1 MSKGSSIDP
10 NFRTASK
17 DYSKVEFAK
26 GNSNGLRGN
35 LYKEFRDLTSE
46 NISWESEQIAK
57 SHGIYLEYNR
67 AKTGREKD
75 WMYMIRIT
83 IPGGGPLTTEQ
94 WNILDKIADK
104 YTIGP
109 QDAYPCSRPSLRITT
124 RQNIQLHW
132 VRKKDV
138 INVIR
143 EVAESGFF
151 TINGCGDNTRNVVGC
166 PLSYYSKIFNA
177 TQWAQKTG
185 KYFALSTSAFIEI
198 FEIDRKYLRMAELE
212 KRKPGISQ
220 FDYGENQLNRKF
232 KIAFSAIHYN
242 KEKQKYI
249 PDNCVELLT
258 NDIGVA
264 PIIEDCNDE
273 KKKQQIGNGNAAVD
287 DNGNVN
293 DDAKNNKPL
302 ITKFQVYIGGGQ
314 GQQAG
319 KQTISTL
326 AEPFGIFTEA
336 NLLKG
341 LDAIV
346 RVHKEWGDRQNRH
359 WARLKYVIKV
369 KGIEWFR
376 EQVRKIDNSLDF
388 ELPIADHDYGNRDL
402 HLGWIEQPDDNSSS
416 SRRRRWCYGAFIENG
431 RIIDES
437 PNGNLKSMVKFLMN
451 KYPDVKLFTTPN
463 QHLLFSN
470 ISDELK
476 EQFEENMKKMFG
488 YGSRKSNNSKII
500 SPSSPTPTPSSSHTY
515 SKLRMLSGACVGR
528 DTCKLTYTDSEK
540 FEPFLIDELEK
551 KWGNIHESIGI
562 TGCEKQCYRPATKTI
577 GWIGTGLNL
586 YQLTLMGTEDGR
598 HQGMP
603 LMDPDTNEQYLH
615 FVPRKEVE
623 RVTDALFEYYVKNCS
638 IINQGYG
645 PGKMGYFMRRVGPK
659 EIISYLKSNP
669 KTADLMKKSF
679 TISF

>member
-1 MSKGSSIDP
+1 MSTKGSINP
-10 NFRTASK
+10 KFRTDPK
-17 DYSKVEFAK
+17 DYSKVEFVK
-26 GNSNGLRGN
+26 INSNGLRGN

-67 AKTGREKD
+67 AKTGTEKD
-75 WMYMIRIT
+75 WMYMIRIS
-83 IPGGGPLTTEQ
+83 IPGGGPMTAEQ

-109 QDAYPCSRPSLRITT
+109 QDVHPYSRPSLRITT

-138 INVIR
+138 VNVIR

-177 TQWAQKTG
+177 TQWAQKAG
-185 KYFALSTSAFIEI
+185 KYFALPTSAFIEV
-198 FEIDRKYLRMAELE
+198 FEIDRKYLRKAELE
-212 KRKPGISQ
+212 KRKIGISQ

-242 KEKQKYI
+242 KEKGKYI

-258 NDIGVA
+258 NDIGIA
-264 PIIEDCNDE
+264 PIIEDCDDD
-273 KKKQQIGNGNAAVD
+273 KKQQSSSNIDADSD
-287 DNGNVN
+287 DNGNIN
-293 DDAKNNKPL
+293 DDKNNKPL
-302 ITKFQVYIGGGQ
+302 INKFQVYIGGGQ

-319 KQTISTL
+319 KPTISTL
-326 AEPFGIFTEA
+326 GEPFGIFTED

-341 LDAIV
+341 LDDIV

-359 WARLKYVIKV
+359 WARLKYVLKV

-376 EQVRKIDNSLDF
+376 EQVRKIDSSLDF
-388 ELPIADHDYGNRDL
+388 ELPIVSHDYGSRDL
-402 HLGWIEQPDDNSSS
+402 HLGWIKQPDNNNNSG
-416 SRRRRWCYGAFIENG
+416 RRWCFGAFIENG
-431 RIIDES
+431 RIIDTS
-437 PNGNLKSMVKFLMN
+437 PNGNLKSMIKYLMN
-451 KYPDVKLFTTPN
+451 KYSDVKLFTTPN

-470 ISDELK
+470 IADELK
-476 EQFEENMKKMFG
+476 KQFEEDMKTIFG
-488 YGSRKSNNSKII
+488 YGLLRKSNNSK
-500 SPSSPTPTPSSSHTY
+500 
-515 SKLRMLSGACVGR
+515 
-528 DTCKLTYTDSEK
+528 
-540 FEPFLIDELEK
+540 IDELEK
-551 KWGNIHESIGI
+551 KWGSIHESIGI

-577 GWIGTGLNL
+577 GWIGTGFNL

-598 HQGMP
+598 HQGIP
-603 LMDPDTNEQYLH
+603 LIDPDTKEEYLH
-615 FVPRKEVE
+615 FVPRGYIAT
-623 RVTDALFEYYVKNCS
+623 VTDALFEYYIKNCS
-638 IINQGYG
+638 TINEECE

-659 EIISYLKSNP
+659 QIISYLKSNP
-669 KTADLMKKSF
+669 KTAELMNKVSELRCKLDN
-679 TISF
+679 

>member
-1 MSKGSSIDP
+1 MSKGSINP
-10 NFRTASK
+10 NFRTEPK
-17 DYSKVEFAK
+17 DYSKVEFVK
-26 GNSNGLRGN
+26 ISSNGLRGN
-35 LYKEFRDLTSE
+35 LYKEFRDLKSE

-67 AKTGREKD
+67 AKTGTEKD
-75 WMYMIRIT
+75 WMYMIRIS
-83 IPGGGPLTTEQ
+83 IPGGGPITAEQ

-109 QDAYPCSRPSLRITT
+109 QDVHPYSRPSLRITT

-138 INVIR
+138 VNVIR

-177 TQWAQKTG
+177 TQWAQKAG
-185 KYFALSTSAFIEI
+185 KYFALPTSAFIEV
-198 FEIDRKYLRMAELE
+198 FEIDRKYLRKTELE
-212 KRKPGISQ
+212 KRKIGISQ

-242 KEKQKYI
+242 KEKGKYI

-264 PIIEDCNDE
+264 PIIEDCDDDKKQQKSSNIDVDGNYFNDE
-273 KKKQQIGNGNAAVD
+273 KNK
-287 DNGNVN
+287 
-293 DDAKNNKPL
+293 NKPL
-302 ITKFQVYIGGGQ
+302 INKFQVYIGGGQ

-319 KQTISTL
+319 KPTISTL
-326 AEPFGIFTEA
+326 GEPFGIFTED

-341 LDAIV
+341 LDAIL

-359 WARLKYVIKV
+359 WARLKYVMKV

-376 EQVRKIDNSLDF
+376 AQVRKIDSSLDF
-388 ELPIADHDYGNRDL
+388 ELPIQSHDYGSRDL
-402 HLGWIEQPDDNSSS
+402 HLGWIKQPDSNDNNNQ
-416 SRRRRWCYGAFIENG
+416 RRWCFGTFIENG
-431 RIIDES
+431 RIIDGS
-437 PNGNLKSMVKFLMN
+437 PNGNLKSMIKYLMN
-451 KYPDVKLFTTPN
+451 KYTDVKLFTTPN

-470 ISDELK
+470 ITDELK
-476 EQFEENMKKMFG
+476 EQFEEDMKTIFG
-488 YGSRKSNNSKII
+488 YGVLCKNNNSKIR
-500 SPSSPTPTPSSSHTY
+500 SSSSHPY

-528 DTCKLTYTDSEK
+528 DTCRLTYTDSEK
-540 FEPFLIDELEK
+540 FEPYLIDELEK
-551 KWGNIHESIGI
+551 KWGSIHESIGI

-577 GWIGTGLNL
+577 GWIGTGFNL

-598 HQGMP
+598 HQGTP
-603 LMDPDTNEQYLH
+603 LIDPDSKEEYLH
-615 FVPRKEVE
+615 FVPRKYVAT
-623 RVTDALFEYYVKNCS
+623 VTDALFEYYIKNCS
-638 IINQGYG
+638 TIYEECE
-645 PGKMGYFMRRVGPK
+645 PGKMGYFMRRVGLQ
-659 EIISYLKSNP
+659 EIILYLKSNP
-669 KTADLMKKSF
+669 MTAELMKKSF
-679 TISF
+679 RTSL